1 MEKWIDVVT
10 DPLGLA
16 GFALF
21 LVFTVLTR
29 LRKENRPSWLTPV
42 FIVMAFVSLI
52 GGIWLASINRESN
65 NITIRQVTHG
75 DKSPAVTGVT
85 GDVTITIQD
94 YDDEENDKAK
104 Q

>member
-1 MEKWIDVVT
+1 MDKWIDVVT

-21 LVFTVLTR
+21 LVFAVLTR
-29 LRKENRPSWLTPV
+29 LRKESRPSWLTPV
-42 FIVMAFVSLI
+42 FIVMAFVSII
-52 GGIWLASINRESN
+52 GGIWLASLNRESTN
-65 NITIRQVTHG
+65 TTILQSPQG

-94 YDDEENDKAK
+94 YDDEDKNK
-104 Q
+104 VK